1 MDYTLQYIN
10 FFAGPDDAESFHLEL
25 RSFLNELKC
34 YHEVL
39 VTDLAALNEP
49 GNRLILIG
57 QLVIN
62 EVGVCLIIVFI

>member
-1 MDYTLQYIN
+1 M
-10 FFAGPDDAESFHLEL
+10 
-25 RSFLNELKC
+25 
-34 YHEVL
+34 
-39 VTDLAALNEP
+39 TDLAALNEP